1 MEIIYEHLAHI
12 LRYNFENG
20 TLWGLKCCITCICFI
35 SWKNFVSLNLP
46 TLMFIKLDKNRKEG
60 HTMEWML
67 IKLLWDFDLKQYNTK
82 LSLSIHIF
90 TPYFSLIFLIWI
102 EDPEHVLKKIRLKTF
117 LSPLEKTCFSAADFS
132 DFLRMI
138 LWKESIIE

>member
-1 MEIIYEHLAHI
+1 MYV
-12 LRYNFENG
+12 NG
-20 TLWGLKCCITCICFI
+20 TLWALKCCITCICFI

-46 TLMFIKLDKNRKEG
+46 TLMFIKLDENRKEG

-102 EDPEHVLKKIRLKTF
+102 EDPEHVLKKKDWKPFCPKLPEKAWF
-117 LSPLEKTCFSAADFS
+117 GLFGPGFWDSVMGLSL
-132 DFLRMI
+132 I
-138 LWKESIIE
+138 LDITSSPRGVEPPFTR